1 MSLASVEQEVSEAYA
16 DCYLESEL
24 EGNRRRNL
32 RFKASES
39 VSRDEAIRI
48 METYVMGYNN
58 FEPSQISFL
67 PEDSK
72 IVIAREYSVCLY
84 IEGDITNQVNS
95 RNLQFQECDY
105 KKEIN
110 QTRLWWD

>member
-1 MSLASVEQEVSEAYA
+1 MSVEQEVSDAYA
-16 DCYLESEL
+16 DCHLESQL
-24 EGNRRRNL
+24 EGNLRRNL
-32 RFKASES
+32 SFKASES
-39 VSRDEAIRI
+39 VSKNEAIRI
-48 METYVMGYNN
+48 MEAYVVGYNN

-72 IVIAREYSVCLY
+72 IIIAREGSVCLY
-84 IEGDITNQVNS
+84 IEGDITKQIRRKNM
-95 RNLQFQECDY
+95 RFDECDY